1 MIRDNVLVRAAL
13 LAGVAISLAAPAA
26 AEQRPWVLDSPAQ
39 FRLPPPPDADTTRSE
54 LQELRAIVA
63 QRDAA
68 ATQRA
73 AWWGAVAPSYRW
85 QQIALEES
93 MREGLPVNIAA
104 RRLAV
109 LHTAI
114 ADALLAA
121 RDSQRAHG
129 RMRPRGV
136 PGAMAA
142 PNGPSYPDLHAV
154 AAGTAGAVL
163 AELFPRRAQE
173 MTRLAEEAGRARLL
187 AGVAYPSDVA
197 AGAMLGRQVA
207 AVAIERARGDRTGL
221 PWSGTAPTGP
231 GVWTGTPAL
240 PQAAGW
246 RPWLLDR
253 PDALRPA
260 APDDAGMQAELQQV
274 RAAPRTPITSERARF
289 WEYGAGGLRV
299 HEFWNRHAQRLLLES
314 GKAQDAME
322 TARILALVNVALF
335 DAGIACWDAKYAYW
349 AMRPAQRDPSLPTLV
364 PAPSHPSFPSAHSCF
379 SFAAAGVLA
388 ASFPADAAE
397 LIGMASEAGEARIWA
412 GIHYPVDVAAGQR
425 IGEQVADR
433 AVSR

>member
-1 MIRDNVLVRAAL
+1 MFRGSVLARAAL
-13 LAGVAISLAAPAA
+13 LAGAAFSLIAPAA
-26 AEQRPWVLDSPAQ
+26 AEPRLWVLDSPSQ
-39 FRLPPPPDADTTRSE
+39 FRLPPPPDADTTRTE
-54 LQELRAIVA
+54 LQALRAMMA

-68 ATQRA
+68 ATQRM
-73 AWWGAVAPSYRW
+73 AWWEAVAPSYRW
-85 QQIALEES
+85 QQVALAES
-93 MREGLPVNIAA
+93 MREGLPVNIAS
-104 RRLAV
+104 RRLAL

-114 ADALLAA
+114 ADALRAA
-121 RDSQRAHG
+121 QDSQAAHG
-129 RMRPRGV
+129 RARPDGA
-136 PGAMAA
+136 PGA
-142 PNGPSYPDLHAV
+142 SYPDTHAV
-154 AAGTAGAVL
+154 AAGVAGAVL
-163 AELFPRRAQE
+163 ADLFPRRAE
-173 MTRLAEEAGRARLL
+173 AMTRLAEEAGRARLL

-197 AGAMLGRQVA
+197 AGLALGRQVA
-207 AVAIERARGDRTGL
+207 AVAIARGRADRTTL

-260 APDDAGMQAELQQV
+260 APDDAAMQAELQQV

-299 HEFWNRHAQRLLLES
+299 HEFWNGHAQRLLLES

-322 TARILALVNVALF
+322 SARILALVNVALY
-335 DAGIACWDAKYAYW
+335 DAGIACWDAKYAHW
-349 AMRPAQRDPSLPTLV
+349 AMRPAQRDPSLQTLV

-388 ASFPADAAE
+388 AAFPADAEE
-397 LIGMASEAGEARIWA
+397 LTGMAREAGEARIWA
-412 GIHYPVDVAAGQR
+412 GIHYPMDVVAGQR
-425 IGEQVADR
+425 IGEQVAER
-433 AVSR
+433 AIHR